1 MADSPTGI
9 LILYEDNHLLVAVK
23 PAGVLSQADGS
34 DAPDMLTLLK
44 ADLKIRHNKPGNVFL
59 GLVHR
64 LDRPVGGVMVFAR
77 TSKGA
82 SRISAQIRAHAFE
95 KEYLAVVH
103 GHPPAEA
110 GTLRGLLVKD
120 ASTGTASAAADGETG
135 KEAVLHYRLVSSK
148 PDRQAALLLVRLET
162 GRAHQ
167 IRVQLAD
174 AGCPVWQDARYGGTV
189 QGARTDVRQ
198 GIALFA
204 CRIRFA
210 HPVTGATMCFA
221 ALPPAMAPWSFF
233 GDELS
238 DGVPDVHGGTI

>member
-1 MADSPTGI
+1 
-9 LILYEDNHLLVAVK
+9 
-23 PAGVLSQADGS
+23 
-34 DAPDMLTLLK
+34 
-44 ADLKIRHNKPGNVFL
+44 
-59 GLVHR
+59 
-64 LDRPVGGVMVFAR
+64 MVFAR

-103 GHPPAEA
+103 GQPPAEA

-120 ASTGTASAAADGETG
+120 ASTGTSSAAAAGESG

-167 IRVQLAD
+167 IRVQLAE
-174 AGCPVWQDARYGGTV
+174 AGCPVWQDARYGGMV
-189 QGARTDVRQ
+189 QGAGRDADACQ

-210 HPVTGATMCFA
+210 HPVTGTPMSFA

>member
-1 MADSPTGI
+1 
-9 LILYEDNHLLVAVK
+9 
-23 PAGVLSQADGS
+23 
-34 DAPDMLTLLK
+34 
-44 ADLKIRHNKPGNVFL
+44 
-59 GLVHR
+59 
-64 LDRPVGGVMVFAR
+64 AR

-82 SRISAQIRAHAFE
+82 SRISAQIRAHAVE

-103 GHPPAEA
+103 GQPPADH

-120 ASTGTASAAADGETG
+120 ASTGTASAAADGETS

-167 IRVQLAD
+167 IRVQLAE

-189 QGARTDVRQ
+189 QGAGMDARQ

-210 HPVTGATMCFA
+210 HPVTGEHMCFK

-238 DGVPDVHGGTI
+238 DGVPDVHGRTI